1 MDIMTAIA
9 AVSHALDAAKKLR
22 EIEKDFDAAAYK
34 LQVAELASTLADAKL
49 ALTEIRGEI
58 VAKGAEISRLTGAL
72 RFQGECVIRESFQ
85 FS

>member
-1 MDIMTAIA
+1 
-9 AVSHALDAAKKLR
+9 
-22 EIEKDFDAAAYK
+22 
-34 LQVAELASTLADAKL
+34 VAELASTLADAKL
-49 ALTEIRGEI
+49 ALNEIRGEI